1 MRFDLKLTALL
12 AAPVLALSLASC
24 SVQETSSPAEPQP
37 VADLRILSAD
47 DMEGRLVGSEG
58 NARAR
63 AYLIGRLSEIGV
75 TPVFENYEQSFTFQR
90 SLDFRDPEA
99 ERETVTAINLVGHI
113 AGTNPGEHVMV
124 VGAHYDHVGMDED
137 GNIFNGADDNASGT
151 AGLLAVA
158 AAFMENPPQN
168 DVVIV
173 AFDAEEGGLRGAR
186 HFVAN
191 RPEGFENIGFMLNM
205 DMIAY
210 SETDDL
216 YAVGTWHYPVL
227 LDLVA
232 AAAEVS
238 PINLRTG
245 YDEPTDDPRNDWTML
260 SDHGPFHAAGI
271 AFLYLGVED
280 HEHYHQPSDTFENM
294 TIPFFLGAVETAVDV
309 ARRADV
315 MLDLIASSPSRQPET
330 VEK

>member
-1 MRFDLKLTALL
+1 MQFTRQLLTL
-12 AAPVLALSLASC
+12 PVLAFALVSC
-24 SVQETSSPAEPQP
+24 SPPDTGMSRESQALT
-37 VADLRILSAD
+37 DLRILSAD

-63 AYLIGRLSEIGV
+63 AYLIDRLGEIGV

-99 ERETVTAINLVGHI
+99 PRETVTAVNLVGRI
-113 AGTNPGEHVMV
+113 AGSRPGEHVMV

-158 AAFMENPPQN
+158 AAFMENPPEN
-168 DVVIV
+168 DGILV

-186 HFVAN
+186 HFVDN
-191 RPEGFENIGFMLNM
+191 RPEGYESIGFMLNM

-227 LDLVA
+227 LELVE

-238 PINLRTG
+238 PVNLRTG
-245 YDEPTDDPRNDWTML
+245 YDEPSDDPRNDWTML

-271 AFLYLGVED
+271 PFLYLGVED
-280 HEHYHQPSDTFENM
+280 HEHYHQISDTYENM
-294 TIPFFLGAVETAVDV
+294 TLAFFGGAVETAVEV
-309 ARRADV
+309 ARRADA
-315 MLDLIASSPSRQPET
+315 MLDAIATSPSRQPET

>member
-1 MRFDLKLTALL
+1 MQFTRQLLTL
-12 AAPVLALSLASC
+12 PVLAFALVSC
-24 SVQETSSPAEPQP
+24 SPADTGMSRESQ
-37 VADLRILSAD
+37 ALTDLRILSAD

-63 AYLIGRLSEIGV
+63 AYLIDRLGEIGV
-75 TPVFENYEQSFTFQR
+75 EAVFENYEQRFTFER

-99 ERETVTAINLVGHI
+99 PRETVTAVNLVGRI
-113 AGTNPGEHVMV
+113 AGSNPGEHVMV
-124 VGAHYDHVGMDED
+124 VGAHYDHVGMDEE

-158 AAFMENPPQN
+158 AAFRDNPPEN
-168 DVVIV
+168 DVIIV

-191 RPEGFENIGFMLNM
+191 RPEGYEAIGFMLNM
-205 DMIAY
+205 DMLAY
-210 SETDDL
+210 SETNDL

-227 LDLVA
+227 LELVE

-238 PINLRTG
+238 AVNLRTG
-245 YDEPTDDPRNDWTML
+245 YDEPSDDPRNDWTML

-271 AFLYLGVED
+271 PFLYLGVED
-280 HEHYHQPSDTFENM
+280 HEHYHQITDTYENM
-294 TIPFFLGAVETAVDV
+294 TLAFFGGAVETAVEV
-309 ARRADV
+309 ARRADA
-315 MLDLIASSPSRQPET
+315 MLDAIATSPSRQPET

>member
-1 MRFDLKLTALL
+1 MQFNRTFLVLPLL
-12 AAPVLALSLASC
+12 AFALVSC
-24 SVQETSSPAEPQP
+24 SPPDTGPSREAQALT
-37 VADLRILSAD
+37 DLRILSAD

-63 AYLIGRLSEIGV
+63 AYIVERLSEIGV
-75 TPVFENYEQSFTFQR
+75 EAVFENYEQSFTFQR

-99 ERETVTAINLVGHI
+99 PRETVTAVNLVGRI
-113 AGTNPGEHVMV
+113 AGSRPGEHVMV

-158 AAFMENPPQN
+158 AAFMENPPEN
-168 DVVIV
+168 DVIIV

-191 RPEGFENIGFMLNM
+191 RPEGYESIGFMLNM

-227 LDLVA
+227 LELVS
-232 AAAEVS
+232 AAAEAS
-238 PINLRTG
+238 PVNLRTG
-245 YDEPTDDPRNDWTML
+245 YDEPSDDPRNDWTML

-271 AFLYLGVED
+271 PFLYLGVED
-280 HEHYHQPSDTFENM
+280 HEHYHQITDTFENM
-294 TIPFFLGAVETAVDV
+294 TLAFFGGAVETVVDV
-309 ARRADV
+309 ARRADA
-315 MLDLIASSPSRQPET
+315 MLDLIATSPSRQPEAA
-330 VEK
+330 EK

>member
-1 MRFDLKLTALL
+1 MQRHWQLILL
-12 AAPVLALSLASC
+12 PVLAFALASC
-24 SVQETSSPAEPQP
+24 SPPETATPGHSQALT
-37 VADLRILSAD
+37 DLRILSAD

-63 AYLIGRLSEIGV
+63 AYLIDRLGEIGV
-75 TPVFENYEQSFTFQR
+75 EAVFENYEQQFTFQR
-90 SLDFRDPEA
+90 SLDFRDPDA
-99 ERETVTAINLVGHI
+99 PRETVTAVNLVGRI
-113 AGTNPGEHVMV
+113 AGSNPGEHVMV

-158 AAFMENPPQN
+158 AAFMANPPEN
-168 DVVIV
+168 DVILV

-191 RPEGFENIGFMLNM
+191 RPEGYERIGFMLNM

-232 AAAEVS
+232 AAAEGS
-238 PINLRTG
+238 PVNLRTG
-245 YDEPTDDPRNDWTML
+245 YDEPSDDPRNDWTML

-271 AFLYLGVED
+271 PFLYLGVED
-280 HEHYHQPSDTFENM
+280 HEHYHQPTDTFENM
-294 TIPFFLGAVETAVDV
+294 TLPFFLAAVETAVDV
-309 ARRADV
+309 ARRADA
-315 MLDLIASSPSRQPET
+315 MLEAIATAPSRQPEA

>member
-1 MRFDLKLTALL
+1 MHFDLRFSALL

-24 SVQETSSPAEPQP
+24 DIMAISGGREPQP
-37 VADLRILSAD
+37 VTDLRILSAD
-47 DMEGRLVGSEG
+47 DMQGRLVGSEG

-63 AYLIGRLSEIGV
+63 AYIVERLGEIGV
-75 TPVFENYEQSFTFQR
+75 EAVFENYEQSFTFQR
-90 SLDFRDPEA
+90 SLDFRDPDA
-99 ERETVTAINLVGHI
+99 ERETVTAVNLVGRI
-113 AGTNPGEHVMV
+113 AGANPGEHVMV

-158 AAFMENPPQN
+158 AAFMENPPEN
-168 DVVIV
+168 DVILV

-191 RPEGFENIGFMLNM
+191 RPEGYEQIGFMLNM

-227 LDLVA
+227 LELVS

-238 PINLRTG
+238 PVNLRTG

-271 AFLYLGVED
+271 PFLYLGVED
-280 HEHYHQPSDTFENM
+280 HEHYHQITDTYENM
-294 TIPFFLGAVETAVDV
+294 TLAFFGGAVETSVDV
-309 ARRADV
+309 ARRADA
-315 MLDLIASSPSRQPET
+315 MLDLIATSPSRQPEA

>member
-1 MRFDLKLTALL
+1 MQFTPKILVFPLL
-12 AAPVLALSLASC
+12 AFALASC
-24 SVQETSSPAEPQP
+24 APTDTGPSREAQALT
-37 VADLRILSAD
+37 DLRALSAD
-47 DMEGRLVGSEG
+47 EMEGRLVGSEG

-63 AYLIGRLSEIGV
+63 AYIVERLGEIGV
-75 TPVFENYEQSFTFQR
+75 EAVFENYEQSFTFQR
-90 SLDFRDPEA
+90 SLDFRDPDA
-99 ERETVTAINLVGHI
+99 EREIITAINLVGRI

-158 AAFMENPPQN
+158 AAFMENPPEN
-168 DVVIV
+168 DVIIV

-186 HFVAN
+186 HYVAN
-191 RPEGFENIGFMLNM
+191 MPEGYESVGFMLNM
-205 DMIAY
+205 DMLAY

-227 LDLVA
+227 LDLVT

-238 PINLRTG
+238 PVNLRTG
-245 YDEPTDDPRNDWTML
+245 YDEPSDDPRNDWTML

-271 AFLYLGVED
+271 PFLYLGVED
-280 HEHYHQPSDTFENM
+280 HEHYHQISDTYENM
-294 TIPFFLGAVETAVDV
+294 TLAFFGGAVETVVDV
-309 ARRADV
+309 ARRADA
-315 MLDLIASSPSRQPET
+315 MLDLIARSPSRQPEA

>member
-1 MRFDLKLTALL
+1 MQFTRQLLTL
-12 AAPVLALSLASC
+12 PVLAFALVSC
-24 SVQETSSPAEPQP
+24 SPPDTGMSRESQALT
-37 VADLRILSAD
+37 DLRILSAD

-63 AYLIGRLSEIGV
+63 AYLIDRLGEIGV

-99 ERETVTAINLVGHI
+99 PRETVTAVNLVGRI
-113 AGTNPGEHVMV
+113 AGSRPGEHVMV

-158 AAFMENPPQN
+158 AAFMENPPEN
-168 DVVIV
+168 DVILV

-186 HFVAN
+186 HFVDN
-191 RPEGFENIGFMLNM
+191 RPEGYEPIGFMLNM

-227 LDLVA
+227 LELVE

-238 PINLRTG
+238 PVNLRTG
-245 YDEPTDDPRNDWTML
+245 YDEPSDDPRNDWTML

-271 AFLYLGVED
+271 PFLYLGVED
-280 HEHYHQPSDTFENM
+280 HEHYHQISDTYENM
-294 TIPFFLGAVETAVDV
+294 TLAFFGGAVETAVEV
-309 ARRADV
+309 ARRADA
-315 MLDLIASSPSRQPET
+315 MLDAIATSPSRQPET

>member
-1 MRFDLKLTALL
+1 MQFTRQLLTL
-12 AAPVLALSLASC
+12 PVLAFALVSC
-24 SVQETSSPAEPQP
+24 SPPDTGMSRESQALT
-37 VADLRILSAD
+37 DLRILSAD

-63 AYLIGRLSEIGV
+63 AYLIDRLGEIGV

-99 ERETVTAINLVGHI
+99 PRETVTAVNLVGRI
-113 AGTNPGEHVMV
+113 AGSRPGEHVMV

-158 AAFMENPPQN
+158 AAFMENPPEN
-168 DVVIV
+168 DVILV

-186 HFVAN
+186 HFVDN
-191 RPEGFENIGFMLNM
+191 RPEGYESIGFMLNM

-227 LDLVA
+227 LELVE

-238 PINLRTG
+238 PVNLRTG
-245 YDEPTDDPRNDWTML
+245 YDEPSDDPRNDWTML

-271 AFLYLGVED
+271 PFLYLGVED
-280 HEHYHQPSDTFENM
+280 HEHYHQISDTYENM
-294 TIPFFLGAVETAVDV
+294 TLAFFGGAVETAVEV
-309 ARRADV
+309 ARRADA
-315 MLDLIASSPSRQPET
+315 MLDAIATSPSRQPET

>member
-1 MRFDLKLTALL
+1 MNTIRHFLALPALALVL
-12 AAPVLALSLASC
+12 AACTAPEEPAISREAQAL
-24 SVQETSSPAEPQP
+24 E
-37 VADLRILSAD
+37 DLRILSAD
-47 DMEGRLVGSEG
+47 DMQGRLVGTEG

-63 AYLIGRLSEIGV
+63 AYLVERLTEIGV
-75 TPVFENYEQSFTFQR
+75 EPVFENYAQSFTFER
-90 SLDFRDPEA
+90 SLDFRDPDA
-99 ERETVTAINLVGHI
+99 PRETIEAINLVGRI

-124 VGAHYDHVGMDED
+124 IGAHYDHVGVDED

-151 AGLLAVA
+151 AGLLALA

-168 DVVIV
+168 DVILV

-191 RPEGFENIGFMLNM
+191 RPEGYESIGFMLNM

-216 YAVGTWHYPVL
+216 YAVGTWHYPILV
-227 LDLVA
+227 DVVA
-232 AAAEVS
+232 AASEVS
-238 PINLRTG
+238 SINLRTG
-245 YDEPTDDPRNDWTML
+245 YDEPTDNPRNDWTML

-280 HEHYHQPSDTFENM
+280 HQHYHQPSDTYENM
-294 TIPFFLGAVETAVDV
+294 TLPFFAGAVETVIDV
-309 ARRADV
+309 ARRVDA
-315 MLDLIASSPSRQPET
+315 MLDEIAAAPSRQPEA

>member
-1 MRFDLKLTALL
+1 MQFDPRLL
-12 AAPVLALSLASC
+12 LLPLAVLVLGACTPDRPAAADEPRPV
-24 SVQETSSPAEPQP
+24 T
-37 VADLRILSAD
+37 DLRILSAD
-47 DMEGRLVGSEG
+47 DMEGRLVGTEG

-63 AYLIGRLSEIGV
+63 AYIIERLGEIGV
-75 TPVFENYEQSFTFQR
+75 EAVFDNYEQRFTFQR
-90 SLDFRDPEA
+90 SLDFRDPDA
-99 ERETVTAINLVGHI
+99 PRETITAVNLVGRI
-113 AGTNPGEHVMV
+113 AGSNPGEHVMV

-158 AAFMENPPQN
+158 TAFMATPPEN
-168 DVVIV
+168 DVIIV

-191 RPEGFENIGFMLNM
+191 RPEGYEQIGFMLNM

-227 LDLVA
+227 LELVS
-232 AAAEVS
+232 AAAETS
-238 PINLRTG
+238 RINLRTG
-245 YDEPTDDPRNDWTML
+245 YDEPSDDPRNDWTML

-271 AFLYLGVED
+271 PFLYLGVED

-309 ARRADV
+309 ARRADA
-315 MLDLIASSPSRQPET
+315 MLELIATSPSRQPEP

>member
-1 MRFDLKLTALL
+1 MSFNVRLLTIPFLAAALL
-12 AAPVLALSLASC
+12 ACAETRAPEAVEA
-24 SVQETSSPAEPQP
+24 QP
-37 VADLRILSAD
+37 LVDLRILAAD
-47 DMEGRLVGSEG
+47 DMQGRLVGSEG

-63 AYLIGRLSEIGV
+63 AYLVERLGDIGV
-75 TPVFENYEQSFTFQR
+75 TPVFENYEQAFSFQR
-90 SLDFRDPEA
+90 SLDFRNPDAP
-99 ERETVTAINLVGHI
+99 RETVEAINIVGRI

-124 VGAHYDHVGMDED
+124 IGAHYDHVGVDED

-151 AGLLAVA
+151 AGLLAIA
-158 AAFMENPPQN
+158 AAFMESPPQN
-168 DVVIV
+168 DVIIV

-191 RPEGFENIGFMLNM
+191 RPEGYESIGFMLNM
-205 DMIAY
+205 DMLAY

-227 LDLVA
+227 LELVA

-238 PINLRTG
+238 PVNLRTG
-245 YDEPTDDPRNDWTML
+245 YDEPSDDPRNDWTML

-280 HEHYHQPSDTFENM
+280 HEHYHQVTDTYENM
-294 TIPFFLGAVETAVDV
+294 TLPFFLGAIETSVDV
-309 ARRADV
+309 ARRADA

>member
-1 MRFDLKLTALL
+1 MQFDPRHLILPFAVLVLGACTPESPV
-12 AAPVLALSLASC
+12 AADA
-24 SVQETSSPAEPQP
+24 PQP
-37 VADLRILSAD
+37 VTDLRILSAD

-63 AYLIGRLSEIGV
+63 AYIIERLGEIGV
-75 TPVFENYEQSFTFQR
+75 EAVFDNYEQRFTFQR
-90 SLDFRDPEA
+90 SLDFRNPDAP
-99 ERETVTAINLVGHI
+99 RETVEAVNLVGRI

-158 AAFMENPPQN
+158 TAFMENPPEN
-168 DVVIV
+168 DVILV

-191 RPEGFENIGFMLNM
+191 RPEGYEQIGFMLNM

-232 AAAEVS
+232 AAAEAS
-238 PINLRTG
+238 WINLRTG
-245 YDEPTDDPRNDWTML
+245 YDEPSDDPRNDWTML

-271 AFLYLGVED
+271 PFLYLGVED

-294 TIPFFLGAVETAVDV
+294 TIPFFLGAVETAIDV
-309 ARRADV
+309 ARRADA
-315 MLDLIASSPSRQPET
+315 MLGAIAEAPSRQPEA